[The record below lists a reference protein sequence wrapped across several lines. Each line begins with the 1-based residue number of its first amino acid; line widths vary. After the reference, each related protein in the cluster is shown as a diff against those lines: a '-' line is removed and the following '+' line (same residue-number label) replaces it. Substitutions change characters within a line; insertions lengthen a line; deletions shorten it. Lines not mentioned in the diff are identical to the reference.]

1 MNGDAIQIERF
12 SLPLRCSSVNL
23 PTLITPTFDDR
34 YIAIPRGSFRIGIAI
49 VGPQIRS
56 IAFLHCVRRA
66 IAALTSREAG
76 ADRSRRS
83 VRPIST

>member
-1 MNGDAIQIERF
+1 MFEW
-12 SLPLRCSSVNL
+12 L
-23 PTLITPTFDDR
+23 TPPVHDR
-34 YIAIPRGSFRIGIAI
+34 YIAMPRGSFRIGIAI

-56 IAFLHCVRRA
+56 MAFAHCWSRA

-76 ADRSRRS
+76 ADRSRRK